1 MRRLRMSSRRR
12 MMLAQVMLGLLLLRA
27 YVPAGFMPQNG
38 NLLQLQLC
46 SGSRSL
52 PAARVLLEQA
62 MGHASH
68 AADCPFSHAP
78 VSGPVGGAVAATSPH
93 ADFPVSLPA
102 FDTRFTG
109 VRVLLTHQARAPP
122 LTRLI

>member
-1 MRRLRMSSRRR
+1 

-27 YVPAGFMPQNG
+27 YVPAGFTPQSG
-38 NLLQLQLC
+38 NPLQLQIC
-46 SGSRSL
+46 SGSRSV

-78 VSGPVGGAVAATSPH
+78 VSGPVGSAVAAASIPV
-93 ADFPVSLPA
+93 DFPVLLPA
-102 FDTRFTG
+102 FDTRPTG
-109 VRVLLTHQARAPP
+109 VRVLLAHQARAPP
-122 LTRLI
+122 TLA

>member
-38 NLLQLQLC
+38 NPLQLQLC
-46 SGSRSL
+46 SGSRSV
-52 PAARVLLEQA
+52 PAALVLLEHTA
-62 MGHASH
+62 GHAAH

-78 VSGPVGGAVAATSPH
+78 MTGPVFDAVAATS
-93 ADFPVSLPA
+93 AQVDFPVPLLA
-102 FDTRFTG
+102 FDTRPTG
-109 VRVLLTHQARAPP
+109 VRLLLAHQARAPP
-122 LTRLI
+122 TLA

>member
-1 MRRLRMSSRRR
+1 

-38 NLLQLQLC
+38 SPLQLQIC

-52 PAARVLLEQA
+52 PATLMLLAQTT
-62 MGHASH
+62 GHASH

-78 VSGPVGGAVAATSPH
+78 ISGPVGGAVAATSTQV
-93 ADFPVSLPA
+93 DFPVPLLA
-102 FDTRFTG
+102 IDTGPTG
-109 VRVLLTHQARAPP
+109 VRVLLAHQARAPP
-122 LTRLI
+122 TLA